1 MGFARSKIQLLLLEL
16 LQRHESVLDHI
27 STGKKWKMISRRNAL
42 DFLEA
47 PKIL

>member
-16 LQRHESVLDHI
+16 LQRHESVLDI
-27 STGKKWKMISRRNAL
+27 PTGKRWKMISRRNVL
-42 DFLEA
+42 DFLEG